1 MTHNNNIGDIGDNVD
16 GHGIASYFA
25 YYKNA
30 VKKYGNNALVMMR
43 MGDFYEFYSYP
54 DEGPNLDKIG
64 KQLEIIK
71 TRRDSKKPL
80 SKYGNPELV
89 GFNHRAEDKFVEK
102 LMAEGYIIVV
112 VEEKHETIN
121 RINTKGINVVEKKV
135 TRHIDRVY
143 SKSTYDNGS
152 SDSNYLVSITIEEIK
167 QRNGHP
173 LIFCGMA
180 AADLFTGKVFIN
192 ESISSEKDTSYSLDA
207 CNRFIDTLLPKEI
220 LVNCENLKTIDK
232 KYITDYLFLEK
243 KEHTINVS
251 PESKYG
257 KICYQE
263 EVLEKIYEKDKS
275 MMNIIIQLELEKLDF
290 ARKALI
296 HLIDFAVD
304 HSKKITSHIDYPVQ
318 LINAGHMV
326 LGNNAQ
332 KQLNVIK
339 SESFESN
346 RNIKCLFDVINKSMT
361 HMGRRFIERQLT
373 SPLVN
378 CNKLQEIYDNVEI
391 FKKEKYYESIR
402 IILSKIR
409 DIEKLGRKIDVL
421 TINPKELHTYIMSL
435 KECRE
440 ILKLVTHNKEF
451 KILKELDIKHLY
463 KKIKKI
469 LKLCDSYFDY
479 DKMKNFSTS
488 SNANNENFI
497 NIDIDDKISNLV
509 KKLSNSN
516 EYIDSIKG
524 YFYKFLVSSLITDK
538 NDREKKSVINTNV
551 NIISDRNRGHYI
563 KLNSKK
569 AKELKQYIE
578 EKGIKTILL
587 GDIKVK
593 TKEFEYAF
601 LKTDCKIFIPFL
613 STFSRDMD
621 TVQESFEEHSQRVYM
636 SFLEIINKKYFKDL
650 IKVRDVI
657 TALDYYTT
665 IAFVADLNHYV
676 KPQIKE
682 NNDSFINAKNL
693 RHPIVEEIID
703 HEYVPHSVELGKD
716 LKGMLVYGINSS
728 GKSVMMKAI
737 GLSIIMAQAGF
748 YVPADEFIYYPY
760 QALYTRITGYDNLFK
775 GQSSFAVGM
784 IELNAIIKR
793 SDNHTLV
800 LGDEV
805 GRSTE
810 NISAHAIVA
819 ATLIKLAKESSSFV
833 FSTHLH
839 DLNDIKDIQ
848 ECKYIKSF
856 HLSVENDEKTGQII
870 YDRILKEG
878 QGDRVYGVAVAK
890 SIIKCK
896 EFMSIADRIKDDLLN
911 VYSSLVVDKTSRYNS
926 KKYMSICE
934 VCGEKLQKDNINLET
949 HHINFQKDFDE
960 NGVHNSKKHIKKN
973 AKSNLLVVCQQC
985 HDDIHNGKVKVN
997 AVVMTSEGVKP
1008 LVEKVKS

>member
-1 MTHNNNIGDIGDNVD
+1 
-16 GHGIASYFA
+16 
-25 YYKNA
+25 
-30 VKKYGNNALVMMR
+30 MMR

-102 LMAEGYIIVV
+102 LMTEGYIIVV
-112 VEEKHETIN
+112 IEEKHETISRVN
-121 RINTKGINVVEKKV
+121 SKGTNITEKKV

-167 QRNGHP
+167 QRNGSP

-192 ESISSEKDTSYSLDA
+192 ESISTEKDTAYSLDA

-220 LVNCENLKTIDK
+220 LVNCENLKTLDK

-243 KEHTINVS
+243 KEHTINLS
-251 PESKYG
+251 SEPKYG

-275 MMNIIIQLELEKLDF
+275 IMNIIIQLELEKLDF

-296 HLIDFAVD
+296 HLIDFAID

-318 LINAGHMV
+318 LINEGHMV

-339 SESFESN
+339 SETFEST
-346 RNIKCLFDVINKSMT
+346 RHIKCLFDVVNKSMT

-378 CNKLQEIYDNVEI
+378 CDKLQDIYDMVEI
-391 FKKEKYYESIR
+391 FKKNKHYEMIR
-402 IILSKIR
+402 SILSKIR

-435 KECRE
+435 KESQE
-440 ILKLVTHNKEF
+440 ILSLLTHNKELKGINAF
-451 KILKELDIKHLY
+451 KKFSIGSNVIEIKQLY
-463 KKIKKI
+463 KVVKKI
-469 LKLCDSYFDY
+469 LKLCDSYFEY
-479 DKMKNFSTS
+479 DKMKNYSTS

-497 NIDIDDKISNLV
+497 NIDIDEQISNLV
-509 KKLSNSN
+509 KKLSTSN
-516 EYIDSIKG
+516 EYIDDIKG
-524 YFYKFLVSSLITDK
+524 HFYKFMVASLITDK
-538 NDREKKSVINTNV
+538 NDREKKSIINTNI

-563 KLNSKK
+563 KLSSKR
-569 AKELKQYIE
+569 AKELKKYIE
-578 EKGIKTILL
+578 DKQIKTISL
-587 GDIKVK
+587 GSLGAIKVK

-621 TVQESFEEHSQRVYM
+621 TVQESFQEHSQRVYNN
-636 SFLEIINKKYFKDL
+636 FLQIINEKYFKNL
-650 IKVRDVI
+650 IQVRDVI

-676 KPQIKE
+676 QPKIKKYK
-682 NNDSFINAKNL
+682 DSFISAKNL

-703 HEYVPHSVELGKD
+703 HEYVPHDIELGKD

-728 GKSVMMKAI
+728 GKSVMMKAV

-748 YVPADEFIYYPY
+748 YVPADEFTYFPY

-793 SDNHTLV
+793 SDNYTLV

-819 ATLIKLAKESSSFV
+819 ATLIKLEKANSSFV

-839 DLNDIKDIQ
+839 DLNDIKEIQ

-878 QGDRVYGVAVAK
+878 QGNRVYGVAVAK

-896 EFMSIADRIKDDLLN
+896 EFMGIADRIKDDLLN

-926 KKYMSICE
+926 KKYMSVCE
-934 VCGEKLQKDNINLET
+934 VCGEKLQKDNSNLET
-949 HHINFQKDFDE
+949 HHINFQKDFDN
-960 NGVHNSKKHIKKN
+960 NGIHNSKKHIKKN
-973 AKSNLLVVCQQC
+973 SKSNLLVVCQQC
-985 HDDIHNGKVKVN
+985 HDDIHNGNIKVN
-997 AVVMTSEGVKP
+997 AVVMTSDGIKP
-1008 LVEKVKS
+1008 HIQKIK